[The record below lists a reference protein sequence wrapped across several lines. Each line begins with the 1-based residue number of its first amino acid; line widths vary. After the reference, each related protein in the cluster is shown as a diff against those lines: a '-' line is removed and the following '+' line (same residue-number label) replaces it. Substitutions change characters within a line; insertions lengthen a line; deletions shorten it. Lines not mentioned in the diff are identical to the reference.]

1 MEEKKSQSRVGTLG
15 EHGTGGRKVKRRAW
29 LSNSV
34 SKKGNRVLAW
44 SVGMPNNKCP
54 FASKVCS
61 QYCYASTG
69 QFTFHFERYAENYE
83 FTMMPE
89 FVETMTTEIVQFAE
103 SHPDEQISVAIHEK
117 GEFDSIPYL
126 GKWDEVIS
134 ATKDLTNVTYFIY
147 TRSWVSPPFRKA
159 LEELAKNH
167 SNVKINLSVDS
178 DMVAKYGVPKR
189 IGNGLITYLAET
201 DADVPPAGVDLVFRN
216 LRMPH
221 KGSLERLGDALVC
234 PYEAKLYIG
243 RDKKHGTP
251 ALEKGKCKPIR
262 CMECRLCIDRSLEE
276 WEKVKG
282 DYAGTPGQAPALDI
296 ATPAT
301 ETECLFGAEDLP
313 LLLPSD
319 LEEASRPTS
328 EEDRRFQDKIE
339 RAATH
344 FQSTVIE
351 TCLDAAD
358 QGKTISPYTRD
369 RVINTAVITY
379 QFATTILSARE
390 EP

>member
-15 EHGTGGRKVKRRAW
+15 EHGTGGRIVKRRAW

-34 SKKGNRVLAW
+34 SKKGSNVLAW
-44 SVGMPNNKCP
+44 AIRMPNNRCP

-61 QYCYASTG
+61 GNCYAMTG
-69 QFTFHFERYAENYE
+69 QFTFHDERYAENYE
-83 FTMMPE
+83 FTFNPE
-89 FVETMTTEIVQFAE
+89 FVETMTSEIVQFAE
-103 SHPDEQISVAIHEK
+103 NHPDEQVSVALHEK
-117 GEFDSIPYL
+117 GEFYSLDYL
-126 GKWDEVIS
+126 DKWEEIVS
-134 ATKDLTNVTYFIY
+134 ATKDLTNLNYFIY
-147 TRSWVSPPFRKA
+147 SRSWRSAPFRTV
-159 LEELAKNH
+159 LEKISAKHN
-167 SNVKINLSVDS
+167 NVRVNLSTDS
-178 DMVAKYGVPKR
+178 DMTVKFGVPAK
-189 IGNGLITYLAET
+189 IGNGLVTWLAET
-201 DADVPPAGVDLVFRN
+201 DADLPPLGVDLVFRN
-216 LRMPH
+216 LRVRHDDPI
-221 KGSLERLGDALVC
+221 ERLGGALVC

-243 RDKKHGTP
+243 RNKKHGTP

-319 LEEASRPTS
+319 QEDNPPPTS
-328 EEDRRFQDKIE
+328 DKE
-339 RAATH
+339 RDWDAKINREITRY
-344 FQSTVIE
+344 QSKVIE
-351 TCLDAAD
+351 TYMDAYDHGGSLA
-358 QGKTISPYTRD
+358 SYTRD
-369 RVINTAVITY
+369 RLTNTAIVSY
-379 QFATTILSARE
+379 QLANTILPPRG

>member
-1 MEEKKSQSRVGTLG
+1 MSEMIS
-15 EHGTGGRKVKRRAW
+15 HNTGGLAGEDLPARRKANRRTW
-29 LSNSV
+29 LSDSV

-44 SVGMPNNKCP
+44 SIGMPNNKCP
-54 FASKVCS
+54 FASAICR

-147 TRSWVSPPFRKA
+147 TRSWVSLPFRKA
-159 LEELAKNH
+159 LEELAGNH
-167 SNVKINLSVDS
+167 SNVRVNLSTDS
-178 DMVAKYGVPKR
+178 DMASKFGIPKP
-189 IGNGLITYLAET
+189 IGNGLVTWLAET
-201 DADVPPAGVDLVFRN
+201 DADLPSPGIDLVFRN
-216 LRMPH
+216 LRVRHDAPM
-221 KGSLERLGDALVC
+221 ERLGDALVC
-234 PYEAKLYIG
+234 PYESKLYIARNKNG
-243 RDKKHGTP
+243 AP
-251 ALEKGKCKPIR
+251 ALEKSKCKPIR
-262 CMECRLCIDRSLEE
+262 CQECRLCIDRSLDD
-276 WEKVKG
+276 WEKVKER
-282 DYAGTPGQAPALDI
+282 YVGTPGQEPVRKLPPAPAS
-296 ATPAT
+296 

-319 LEEASRPTS
+319 QEDNPPPTS
-328 EEDRRFQDKIE
+328 EEERHWHDRIE
-339 RAATH
+339 RTVTR

-358 QGKTISPYTRD
+358 HGVTIAPFTRD
-369 RVINTAVITY
+369 RLINTAVLIY
-379 QFATTILSARE
+379 QFASNILPPRE

>member
-1 MEEKKSQSRVGTLG
+1 MQEILGQNQTGSVGG
-15 EHGTGGRKVKRRAW
+15 ESPAVRRTVRRKW

-34 SKKGNRVLAW
+34 SKKGTNVLAW
-44 SVGMPNNKCP
+44 SIGMPHNKCP
-54 FASKVCS
+54 FASDICR

-83 FTMMPE
+83 FTTMPE

-126 GKWDEVIS
+126 GKWVEVIS

-159 LEELAKNH
+159 LEELAGNH
-167 SNVKINLSVDS
+167 NNVRINLSTDS
-178 DMVAKYGVPKR
+178 DMTAKFGVPSR
-189 IGNGLITYLAET
+189 IGDGLITYLAET
-201 DADVPPAGVDLVFRN
+201 DADLPPAGVNLVFRN
-216 LRMPH
+216 LRVRHDSPM
-221 KGSLERLGDALVC
+221 ERLGDALVC
-234 PYEAKLYIG
+234 PYESKLYIG
-243 RDKKHGTP
+243 FNKDGRPSLGNDT
-251 ALEKGKCKPIR
+251 CKPIR
-262 CMECRLCIDRSLEE
+262 CMECRLCIDRSLDE
-276 WEKVKG
+276 WEKVKERYVG
-282 DYAGTPGQAPALDI
+282 RPGQEPVRQTEAAPAN
-296 ATPAT
+296 
-301 ETECLFGAEDLP
+301 ETECLFGAEDMQ
-313 LLLPSD
+313 LLFPSD
-319 LEEASRPTS
+319 LEETSRPTS

-339 RAATH
+339 RAATQ
-344 FQSTVIE
+344 FQSAVIE